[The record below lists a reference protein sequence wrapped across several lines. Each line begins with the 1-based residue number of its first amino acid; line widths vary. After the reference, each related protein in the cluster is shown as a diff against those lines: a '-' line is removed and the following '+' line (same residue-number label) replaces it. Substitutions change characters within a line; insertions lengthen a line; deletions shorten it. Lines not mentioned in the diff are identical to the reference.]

1 MERRTFI
8 AAIAGGLL
16 AARLAAEAQRRGK
29 TWRIAVLGDGPL
41 CEGKNLSLGRP

>member
-16 AARLAAEAQRRGK
+16 APPLAAEAQQAREVA
-29 TWRIAVLGDGPL
+29 RIRVLHARCLGPRDV
-41 CEGKNLSLGRP
+41 NLR